1 MRGCNGSILS
11 FSSLADLYSAIMGQ
25 SPLIDDLFI
34 KLQRKINDELRVQR
48 DVLVGLKGMVEMVL
62 SNAISTRSN
71 PQEGEPALG

>member
-1 MRGCNGSILS
+1 
-11 FSSLADLYSAIMGQ
+11 MGQ
-25 SPLIDDLFI
+25 SPLIE
-34 KLQRKINDELRVQR
+34 INDELRVQR